1 MDIRKLICAAA
12 LAATALGASPAAAQS
27 APALTNADGR
37 ALILIPLTL
46 TRIDD
51 LDFGGVIPSPVAGT
65 VTVNAATGARSFAG
79 GVTGIASDAGNRAY
93 FGGAGSPNQ
102 QVLVALSPPV
112 ELTSAGGD
120 TIPVL
125 GLTLDG
131 PAMRTIDPV
140 SRAFFVGVGGTL
152 DIAADQPEGEYSAD
166 FSVTAIYQ

>member
-1 MDIRKLICAAA
+1 MDIRKLICMAA
-12 LAATALGASPAAAQS
+12 LAVTAVGVSPAQAQS
-27 APALTNADGR
+27 VPALNNADGR

-46 TRIDD
+46 TKIDD
-51 LDFGGVIPSPVAGT
+51 LDFGGVIPSPAAGT
-65 VTVNAATGARSFAG
+65 VTVNAGTGARTFAG
-79 GVTGIASDAGNRAY
+79 GVTGVASDAGNRAY
-93 FGGAGSPNQ
+93 FGGAGSPGQ

-131 PAMRTIDPV
+131 PATRTVDPV
-140 SRAFFVGVGGTL
+140 ARSFFVGVGGTL
-152 DIAADQPEGEYSAD
+152 DIAADQPEGVYTAD